1 MRQNLD
7 DGIVR
12 AGGELQVRRGK
23 RDGADRLRVGLVHL
37 MRHPRTVREGH
48 GCGLRATAWWG
59 RRFLLVQWVAIHA
72 GLGWDLAF
80 VGSARGSP
88 DMKSIDIILSH
99 GLLGLG
105 NG

>member
-48 GCGLRATAWWG
+48 GCGLRATG
-59 RRFLLVQWVAIHA
+59 A
-72 GLGWDLAF
+72 GLWRCGE
-80 VGSARGSP
+80 RGGR
-88 DMKSIDIILSH
+88 KER
-99 GLLGLG
+99 GRGERREG
-105 NG
+105 